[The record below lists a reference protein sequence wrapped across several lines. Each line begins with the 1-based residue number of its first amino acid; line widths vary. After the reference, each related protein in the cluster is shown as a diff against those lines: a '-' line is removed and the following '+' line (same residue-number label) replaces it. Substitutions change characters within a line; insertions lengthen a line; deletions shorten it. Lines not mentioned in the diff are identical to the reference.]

1 MTFIAKKSMSLIFC
15 FSFIT
20 GVFKQVNNND
30 EFIDVNN
37 IILQLILYL
46 YNLLTDH

>member
-20 GVFKQVNNND
+20 GVFKQENNND
-30 EFIDVNN
+30 EFIDVD
-37 IILQLILYL
+37 ILQLILYL
-46 YNLLTDH
+46 NNPLIDH